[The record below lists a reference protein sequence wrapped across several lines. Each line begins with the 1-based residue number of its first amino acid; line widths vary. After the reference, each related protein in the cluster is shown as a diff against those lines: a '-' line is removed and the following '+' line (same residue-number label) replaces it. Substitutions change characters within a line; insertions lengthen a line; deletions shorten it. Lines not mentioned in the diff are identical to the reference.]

1 MKYYMIGIWL
11 MPKMVS
17 IHELEEKRG
26 PALLQEITIGKSF
39 EQSRGDEDS
48 LSLVPRQILIED
60 AGRV

>member
-1 MKYYMIGIWL
+1 